1 MSIYAGELKEL
12 DISYSRSGMYDYMT
26 PHLTLKPL
34 TLFGETGSSWYAY
47 FAPDEAEQMQEQ
59 VQAMMSDL
67 EWMTS
72 NLSYNNVDLD
82 KRRLAYLKKNG
93 VQVYGAVVTGPV
105 RELQK
110 ISENPEFRHVHL
122 NRVEIWNW
130 D

>member
-1 MSIYAGELKEL
+1 MF
-12 DISYSRSGMYDYMT
+12 DYNV

-34 TLFGETGSSWYAY
+34 YEMEDGGGRWFNY
-47 FAPDEAEQMQEQ
+47 FPREVEDQNQAQSEGTMQEQ
-59 VQAMMSDL
+59 IQAMMSDL

-72 NLSYNNVDLD
+72 NLSYNGVDWD
-82 KRRLAYLKKNG
+82 QRRLAYLKKNG

-110 ISENPEFRHVHL
+110 ITENPEFRHVHL